1 MMLNRARMVA
11 LFLKNT
17 LGARVM
23 YRIVARQRPI
33 TTRGEFRVVLDVL

>member
-11 LFLKNT
+11 VLLKNT
-17 LGARVM
+17 LGARVT

-33 TTRGEFRVVLDVL
+33 TRRGEFRVVLGVL